1 MNIKRFITCA
11 ICLFVASIFA
21 GTARAQTQLANPS
34 FEEDAANVGNPD
46 GWEIGKGA
54 QVKVV
59 SGGASAGNRALLV
72 SDGYVAVYQNL
83 QIPKLSGQTLTLT
96 VDAKS
101 ATPNAV
107 IGARL
112 GYYTTD
118 NKWHDAV
125 LLWNKSITSEYK
137 TYTASRPFP
146 ADAKAGRL
154 YVGIYRSDKKSTFYI
169 DNIKLQIGGGLSP
182 EDAHRAIALARDAQY
197 FLNRLGTANISSDK
211 MVLWRSQAEDIL
223 QQANAADISLAEKL
237 DSYNKQI
244 TSLNAQLF
252 KIMANGKSFI
262 SQTSFAFGRLAPDA
276 IPTKSTFDGKVLS
289 LRGEHQALGIDIA
302 NAEDAPQKIAIKV
315 QGLPTGC
322 SINWRRQVFTETWYT
337 KGKTL
342 ISDPLTQLPGGGKST
357 FITMDNGEMLR
368 LFADMEVSKNA
379 TTGTYP
385 LTISL
390 TGNNNSTETQTVNLQ
405 ILPQTA
411 PPPRM
416 TNYAF
421 GYINDFPISTNTAK
435 AIKDLEN
442 HGVTDIEWAFMPPAT
457 FDKNGNLLNVDFDR
471 YDKLLKDF
479 APSKIRLNTF
489 WQPAY
494 KSMKTTDGTD
504 LKVLSPEW
512 KNAIIQLLKAW
523 IKNAGEHG
531 VSADRIT
538 MLTADE
544 IHSHALESSPDESI
558 QQYVEI
564 AKLFHDKFPGL
575 KNYLTLSFYAF
586 PNDVKAALPYVDV
599 ILPHMPLPTQ
609 LTRNAPPTY
618 NPRKAFTEEIYPLLF
633 EAQKQ
638 RGLKISSY
646 HVAAGRSDDAVQW
659 NRFYPVLAAATGH
672 TGIGYW
678 AYNSFRGGS
687 WDDTDGGLLDYNF
700 VYNGAEKNSVYEK
713 YNVTNE
719 TIVPSIRWEAV
730 RAGLQD
736 ANIILALQNVADAG
750 KLTPSQRTD
759 FELLLAEASNHDGA
773 QGDSTN
779 DITIAE
785 MQSFSQKLRALYTAI
800 K

>member
-1 MNIKRFITCA
+1 MKLTLFKFCCTCFLSVLPL
-11 ICLFVASIFA
+11 I
-21 GTARAQTQLANPS
+21 GTAHAQTQLANPS

-46 GWEIGKGA
+46 DWSIGKGA

-59 SGGASAGNRALLV
+59 SGDASAGNRALLV

-83 QIPKLSGQTLTLT
+83 QIPALANQQINFSL
-96 VDAKS
+96 DAKGAS
-101 ATPNAV
+101 DNAA
-107 IGARL
+107 IGVRV
-112 GYYTTD
+112 GYLTTD

-125 LLWNKSITSEYK
+125 LLWDKPITSEYK
-137 TYTASRPFP
+137 TYNASRPFP

-154 YVGIYRSDKKSTFYI
+154 YIGIYRSDKKSTFYV
-169 DNIKLQIGGGLSP
+169 DNIKLQISGGLSA
-182 EDAHRAIALARDAQY
+182 EDAHHAITLARDAQY
-197 FLNRLGTANISSDK
+197 FLNRLGAANITSNKKDIWQK
-211 MVLWRSQAEDIL
+211 QAEDIL

-237 DSYNKQI
+237 DSYNEQI

-252 KIMANGKSFI
+252 KVMANGKPFVSE
-262 SQTSFAFGRLAPDA
+262 TSFAFDRLAPDA
-276 IPTKSTFDGKVLS
+276 IPIKSTFDGKILS
-289 LRGEHQALGIDIA
+289 LRGEHQAIGIDIA
-302 NAEDAPQKIAIKV
+302 NAEDAPQKIDIKV
-315 QGLPTGC
+315 QGLPNGC
-322 SINWRRQVFTETWYT
+322 GINWRRQVFTETWYT

-342 ISDPLTQLPGGGKST
+342 ISDPLTQLPGGKST
-357 FITMDNGEMLR
+357 FITIDSGEMAR
-368 LFADMEVSKNA
+368 LFGDIEVGENA
-379 TTGTYP
+379 NAGNYP
-385 LTISL
+385 VTISL
-390 TGNNNSTETQTVNLQ
+390 TGSNNSTETQTVDLQ
-405 ILPQTA
+405 ILPQAA
-411 PPPRM
+411 PPQRM

-421 GYINDFPISTNTAK
+421 GYINDFPISNNTAK
-435 AIKDLEN
+435 AIKDLED

-457 FDKNGNLLNVDFDR
+457 FDKNGNLLKVDFNS

-494 KSMKTTDGTD
+494 NSMKMDDGTD

-512 KNAIIQLLKAW
+512 KNAIVQLLKAW
-523 IKNAGEHG
+523 VKNAGEHG

-538 MLTADE
+538 ILTADE

-564 AKLFHDKFPGL
+564 AKLFHDKIPGL

-586 PNDVKAALPYVDV
+586 PNDVKAVLPYVDV

-633 EAQKQ
+633 EAQKE

-646 HVAAGRSDDAVQW
+646 HVAAGRTDDALQW

-678 AYNSFRGGS
+678 AYNGFRGNT

-700 VYNGAEKNSVYEK
+700 VYNGAEKNPVCEK
-713 YNVTNE
+713 YNVTGE
-719 TIVPSIRWEAV
+719 IIVPSIRWQAV

-736 ANIILALQNVADAG
+736 ANIILALQNAVDAG
-750 KLTPSQRTD
+750 KLSASQRTN
-759 FELLLAEASNHDGA
+759 FESLLAEAENHDGP
-773 QGDSTN
+773 QRDSTN
-779 DITIAE
+779 DISIAE
-785 MQSFSQKLRALYTAI
+785 MQSFSRKLRALYTAN